1 MTGFS
6 DDKSGGKG
14 FLRKFFP
21 SRFVNSKEETV
32 DSSGIELLETY
43 FEVSEVRVFRTLLD
57 LEQNTSLVQLCCI
70 EIVPN
75 ETEYQSLGK
84 VSRETILQLRVES
97 KELPWITG
105 LAKRTLKLLDYQKT
119 VILEARDL
127 EETCQSQSEEIV
139 ELRKEIEHLEQ
150 ALHQLATR
158 PAPHLSNTISFEV
171 KEIAP

>member
-1 MTGFS
+1 MSGFS

-21 SRFVNSKEETV
+21 SRFVNSREETS
-32 DSSGIELLETY
+32 DSPGIELQETY
-43 FEVSEVRVFRTLLD
+43 FEITEVRVFRTLLD
-57 LEQNTSLVQLCCI
+57 LEQQTSLVQLCC
-70 EIVPN
+70 EEVTPY

-84 VSRETILQLRVES
+84 VSRAVTLQLRVES

-119 VILEARDL
+119 VNLEARDL
-127 EETCQSQSEEIV
+127 EETCLAQSAEIV
-139 ELRKEIEHLEQ
+139 DLRKEIEHLET

-158 PAPHLSNTISFEV
+158 PVQHLSSITFETR
-171 KEIAP
+171 EIAP